1 MPSTDAREMMSSW
14 EEAVLVLRKNLF
26 EEIVKH
32 LRDELPNEGCG
43 ILAGKDGVV
52 MKVYRIANVERSP
65 TSFLMDPREQLDAMK
80 EIRESGSEIV
90 GIYHSHVAS
99 PAYPSERDV
108 QMALYPDVTYLIVS
122 FQNSKRPRA
131 RAFRIAEGE
140 IEEEALL
147 IRGGEGYG
155 DKDLPERT

>member
-1 MPSTDAREMMSSW
+1 M
-14 EEAVLVLRKNLF
+14 LVVRKSLF
-26 EEIVKH
+26 EEIVGH

-52 MKVYRIANVERSP
+52 MKIYRIANVARSP

-80 EIRESGSEIV
+80 EIRESGLEMV

-108 QMALYPDVTYLIVS
+108 RMALYPDATYLIVS
-122 FQNSKRPRA
+122 FQDRERPRA
-131 RAFRIAEGE
+131 RAFRIVGGE

-147 IRGGEGYG
+147 LGGGEGYG